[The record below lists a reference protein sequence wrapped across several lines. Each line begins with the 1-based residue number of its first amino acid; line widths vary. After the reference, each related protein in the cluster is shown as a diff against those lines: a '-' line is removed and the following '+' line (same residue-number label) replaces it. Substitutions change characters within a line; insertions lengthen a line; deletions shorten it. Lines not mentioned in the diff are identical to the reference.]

1 MAHSTILVNKNIA
14 FIFSSF
20 LMEARTV
27 NMIVMMYKRKG
38 GNQEIKIMSKL
49 VTWL

>member
-1 MAHSTILVNKNIA
+1 
-14 FIFSSF
+14 
-20 LMEARTV
+20 MEARTV